1 MSGLKKAIFGG
12 TFDPIHNGHIYL
24 AYEALKLLKLD
35 KVIFVPSGKPPHKTY
50 KRVTDAFIRCELIK
64 SAISNENKFEIDSF
78 EVNNT
83 GFSYTYKTLEYFNRL
98 EKTTEWYFL
107 TGSDCLEE
115 LHLWKNVDIILNLC
129 NFVVFNR
136 PGFDERHISKI
147 KLQAEK
153 KYNKEITLL
162 QINPLNISSSMIR
175 QKIKNHEE
183 IGELVSQNVEVSIKK
198 LNLYKEENVNVE

>member
-35 KVIFVPSGKPPHKTY
+35 KIIFVPSGNPPHKTD
-50 KRVTDAFIRCELIK
+50 KIVTDAFIRQDLVRG
-64 SAISNENKFEIDSF
+64 AIINESKFEISSY

-83 GFSYTYKTLEYFNRL
+83 GFSYTYKTLEYFNQL
-98 EKTTEWYFL
+98 EKTTEWYFI

-115 LHLWKNVDIILNLC
+115 LHYWKNVNTILNLC

-136 PGFDERHISKI
+136 PGFDDREVYQK
-147 KLQAEK
+147 KLEAEK

-162 QINPLNISSSMIR
+162 KINPLNISSSMIR
-175 QKIKNHEE
+175 QRVKNHEE
-183 IGELVSQNVEVSIKK
+183 IGELVPQNVEISINK
-198 LNLYKEENVNVE
+198 LNLYK

>member
-35 KVIFVPSGKPPHKTY
+35 KVIFVPSGNPPHKNY
-50 KRVTDAFIRCELIK
+50 KTVTDASIRCDLIK
-64 SAISNENKFEIDSF
+64 NAILNESKFEMDLF
-78 EVNNT
+78 EVNNS
-83 GFSYTYKTLEYFNRL
+83 GLSYTYKTLEYFNQL
-98 EKTTEWYFL
+98 ESTTEWYFL
-107 TGSDCLEE
+107 TGSDCLLE
-115 LHLWKNVDIILNLC
+115 LHYWKHVSAILKLC

-136 PGFDERHISKI
+136 PGFDERQISQI

-162 QINPLNISSSMIR
+162 QIKPLDISSSMIR
-175 QKIKNHEE
+175 QKIKNQEKIADLVPKSVE
-183 IGELVSQNVEVSIKK
+183 ISINQ